1 MTNVALKEKAINYIT
16 AFDEKELELAV
27 SYMETLP
34 RRKNFGNS
42 KSPEE
47 RLCARQAFD
56 EIIAMS
62 FTGSSDISKDGA
74 KEEMRAFLDS
84 FRGSSHC
91 WDGLDP
97 VDYQRKIREER
108 EIVQPHIS

>member
-34 RRKNFGNS
+34 RRKKFGNS

-74 KEEMRAFLDS
+74 KEVSDAVMRKYESID
-84 FRGSSHC
+84 
-91 WDGLDP
+91 
-97 VDYQRKIREER
+97 
-108 EIVQPHIS
+108 

>member
-47 RLCARQAFD
+47 RLCAQQAFD

-74 KEEMRAFLDS
+74 KEVSDAVMRKYESID
-84 FRGSSHC
+84 
-91 WDGLDP
+91 
-97 VDYQRKIREER
+97 
-108 EIVQPHIS
+108 